1 MHSTLFNW
9 TDNFLTGL
17 DFVDLQHQELVS
29 LINNLAVLILNNSQI
44 SQADFKA
51 AHQALLDY
59 TRYHFKEEITQM
71 KALNLDIRHRE
82 YHAKEHQTFIQMI
95 RDMDIGLHTSTQ
107 QNSEL
112 LTWLTNWLAYHILGT
127 DQSMARQI
135 HLIQQ
140 GSTPSRAY
148 EDDQHLATSSSE
160 PLVAVLKILFQ
171 TVCKRNR
178 SLHALNE
185 ELEQRVQ
192 QRTAELKEANLKLHR
207 LAELDELT
215 GLYNRRFAMKILDR
229 LWAEV
234 RHDTQPLS
242 LLLLDLDKFKP
253 VNDCFGHATGD
264 ALLREI
270 ARHLQEAVR
279 TSDYVCRM
287 GGDEFLILCPG
298 SDREGAAK
306 VAKKILAELRPFQLD
321 NGQICWSGSLSIGIA
336 EASAALS
343 STTQL
348 LEAADAALYEVKR
361 QGGFSFALDTRHAQ
375 PLE

>member
-29 LINNLAVLILNNSQI
+29 LINNLAVLILNGSQI
-44 SQADFKA
+44 SQASFKA

-59 TRYHFKEEITQM
+59 TRYHFKEEIIQM

-95 RDMDIGLHTSTQ
+95 RDMDLGPHTSTQ

-140 GSTPSRAY
+140 GSTPSQAY
-148 EDDQHLATSSSE
+148 EDDQRLTASSSE
-160 PLVAVLKILFQ
+160 PLVAALKTLFQ
-171 TVCKRNR
+171 TVCKRNQ

-185 ELEQRVQ
+185 ALEQRVQ
-192 QRTAELKEANLKLHR
+192 QRTAELKEANQKLHR

-215 GLYNRRFAMKILDR
+215 GLHNRRFAMNILDQ
-229 LWAEV
+229 LWAEMW
-234 RHDTQPLS
+234 RDAQPLS
-242 LLLLDLDKFKP
+242 LLLLDVDKFKP

-298 SDREGAAK
+298 SDKEGAAK
-306 VAKKILAELRPFQLD
+306 VAKKILAEQRPFQLD
-321 NGQICWSGSLSIGIA
+321 NGQICWNGSLSIGIA

-343 STTQL
+343 SIEQL

-361 QGGFSFALDTRHAQ
+361 QGGRSFALDTRHAQ